1 MLKYRFLLKFML
13 KLSKSKHRK
22 TEAKQKEKTMRFYDV
37 WTRNK
42 TDETDA
48 SYLGCFENTNEKRA
62 LKDAWQFFKR
72 N

>member
-1 MLKYRFLLKFML
+1 
-13 KLSKSKHRK
+13 
-22 TEAKQKEKTMRFYDV
+22 MRFYDV

-62 LKDAWQFFKR
+62 LKDAYNFLKGIEGIVHKNYKLEIEQR
-72 N
+72 YELDER